1 MSSSLDLAVIMM
13 MGRRRREGAA
23 RSFFRMEKPS
33 SPGSITSRMTSSGGV
48 VWTACQN
55 GSEDS
60 KPTAS

>member
-1 MSSSLDLAVIMM
+1 MM